1 MPNIFYYTDS
11 SGKEHARWPGSSK
24 RITITRDDGTKVSKV
39 TKVNQ
44 MHLGLV
50 VNKEKLIFYTKNQG
64 FYRFNPEDLSRTDVP
79 PEDLSRYEGHLDARR
94 REKPVIIQFGGAY
107 FLDCLVKGIGYDQVI
122 GSIQYQ
128 NSDRLNAMLQYYL
141 LANGTASA
149 AETWYEFNYTKFLF
163 PKANLAG
170 QRISEFLS
178 AIGKDENRRRF
189 LMQHIRYL
197 LKSTDEELCILVDS
211 TGMPNKCRIPYTRV
225 SNHDGDVNIEFRVIV
240 VVQKS
245 TGLPV
250 YYEMIPGNVVDVNTV
265 SNVMEK
271 LKKYGYNVQYA
282 LGDAAYSCP
291 ANIEKLVLAGIDF
304 LTRLNPTYDLFKDAL
319 GEHIEELK
327 NNSHEIMFNGRIVSI
342 VKSTAIIAKDA
353 ATGTN
358 VEGHVYLCRDQNAW
372 HSKASH
378 FMNSK
383 RFRSM
388 NPSEIHA
395 ELERYGIF
403 ALISTKEIP
412 ENEVLK
418 EYYIRQGVEQFFD
431 YAKNCANYL
440 PVRNHSVETLR
451 GHLLLSFM
459 GTFFLVLIKNRLKI
473 LDNDYVVVPNS
484 LKDEMDDS
492 TPYAELD
499 TQQGTELLI
508 RQEKQMDI
516 FKRSPSALFSEL
528 QFQMADVFD
537 DEIIPSIQVA
547 GATQFYKAYRIGVP
561 EYVLLEGQEL
571 KPVPQYR
578 PNDGN
583 NCTRRLAFAKRTC
596 LTMEQLE
603 KRRKAGDLKKL
614 AKMAAKY
621 GVEISSMQ
629 TPSAENVM
637 PSVPTNTAK
646 PEVPKRGKGR
656 PKGSKNK
663 TTLAREAEEARLKAL
678 GEQPEKRRPG
688 RPKGSLNKSTL
699 ERLAKERSTKKTK
712 NRQK

>member
-1 MPNIFYYTDS
+1 
-11 SGKEHARWPGSSK
+11 
-24 RITITRDDGTKVSKV
+24 
-39 TKVNQ
+39 
-44 MHLGLV
+44 
-50 VNKEKLIFYTKNQG
+50 
-64 FYRFNPEDLSRTDVP
+64 
-79 PEDLSRYEGHLDARR
+79 
-94 REKPVIIQFGGAY
+94 
-107 FLDCLVKGIGYDQVI
+107 
-122 GSIQYQ
+122 
-128 NSDRLNAMLQYYL
+128 
-141 LANGTASA
+141 
-149 AETWYEFNYTKFLF
+149 
-163 PKANLAG
+163 
-170 QRISEFLS
+170 
-178 AIGKDENRRRF
+178 
-189 LMQHIRYL
+189 
-197 LKSTDEELCILVDS
+197 
-211 TGMPNKCRIPYTRV
+211 
-225 SNHDGDVNIEFRVIV
+225 
-240 VVQKS
+240 
-245 TGLPV
+245 
-250 YYEMIPGNVVDVNTV
+250 
-265 SNVMEK
+265 
-271 LKKYGYNVQYA
+271 
-282 LGDAAYSCP
+282 
-291 ANIEKLVLAGIDF
+291 
-304 LTRLNPTYDLFKDAL
+304 
-319 GEHIEELK
+319 
-327 NNSHEIMFNGRIVSI
+327 
-342 VKSTAIIAKDA
+342 
-353 ATGTN
+353 
-358 VEGHVYLCRDQNAW
+358 
-372 HSKASH
+372 
-378 FMNSK
+378 
-383 RFRSM
+383 
-388 NPSEIHA
+388 
-395 ELERYGIF
+395 
-403 ALISTKEIP
+403 
-412 ENEVLK
+412 
-418 EYYIRQGVEQFFD
+418 
-431 YAKNCANYL
+431 
-440 PVRNHSVETLR
+440 
-451 GHLLLSFM
+451 M

-596 LTMEQLE
+596 LTTEQLE

-663 TTLAREAEEARLKAL
+663 KTLACEAEEARLKAL